1 MQIPR
6 QSLDRRHIFETL
18 EAYRADDLKWREGRS
33 FGLVFDAGPEVMD
46 IGKEAYNAFLTENA
60 MDFTAFRSLIRIENE
75 LVAMTAA
82 HLGGDERVVGN
93 FTSGGTE
100 SIILAVKTARDY
112 FRKCR
117 PDVTSPEMVLPTSAH
132 AAFHKAAHYLDV
144 KVVPAAVDPATFRA
158 DVDQVRRAITPNTI
172 MLVGSAPSYAHGVV
186 DPIRDLAQL
195 ALERDLWFHTDAC
208 MGGFMLPYF
217 RRLGEPVPAFDFSV
231 PGVSSISADLHKYAY
246 SPKGASLILYRDKS
260 LRKHQIF
267 ACSQWIGY
275 TIINNA
281 VQSSKSGGPMAA
293 AWAVLN
299 FVGDEGYLKI
309 ARNKLAAT
317 KKICAGIERI
327 NGLKLLARPDM
338 CLVSFTSDDTN
349 IFHIIDEMNAR
360 GWYVQPA
367 LSFDNSPAH
376 IHLSINAS
384 NVEWVDRFLADLE
397 ASVAVA
403 RDLPPGQL
411 ARIVR
416 EDLAHLDFS
425 SLTDDDLAGVLS
437 MAGLGGGGLPRRM
450 AEINEAL
457 DVLPPETRNRILI
470 AFVNDLFTSSSG

>member
-1 MQIPR
+1 MQIPS
-6 QSLDRRHIFETL
+6 QGIDRKQIFKTL
-18 EAYRADDLKWREGRS
+18 EAYRTNDLKWREGRA
-33 FGLVFDAGPEVMD
+33 FGLVFDAGPEVMAV
-46 IGKEAYNAFLTENA
+46 GKEAYNSFLTENG
-60 MDFTAFRSLIRIENE
+60 MDFSAFQSLIRIENE
-75 LVAMTAA
+75 LVAMTAT
-82 HLGGDERVVGN
+82 HLRGDDKVVGN

-100 SIILAVKTARDY
+100 SIILAVKTARDFY
-112 FRKCR
+112 RQKR
-117 PDVTSPEMVLPTSAH
+117 PDIKAPEMILPASAH

-144 KVVPAAVDPATFRA
+144 KIVPTTVDPTTFQA
-158 DVDQVRRAITPNTI
+158 DVESVRQAITPNTI

-186 DPIRDLAQL
+186 DPIRELGQL
-195 ALERDLWFHTDAC
+195 ALEHDLWLHTDAC

-217 RRLGEPVPAFDFSV
+217 RRLGEPVPDFDFSV
-231 PGVSSISADLHKYAY
+231 PGVSSLSADLHKYAY
-246 SPKGASLILYRDKS
+246 SPKGASLVMYRDKS

-317 KKICAGIERI
+317 KKICAGIEQI
-327 NGLKLLARPDM
+327 EGLKLLAKPDM
-338 CLVSFTSDDTN
+338 CLVSFTSDGVN
-349 IFHIIDEMNAR
+349 IFHIIDEMNSR

-384 NVEWVDRFLADLE
+384 NVEWVDRFLDDLE
-397 ASVAVA
+397 ACVAIA
-403 RDLPPGQL
+403 RTLPDGQL
-411 ARIVR
+411 AKLVQ
-416 EDLAHLDFS
+416 EGLAQTDLA
-425 SLTDDDLAGVLS
+425 SLSDKELS
-437 MAGLGGGGLPRRM
+437 EILSLAGLGSSGLPKKM

-457 DVLPPETRNRILI
+457 DALAPETRNLLLI
-470 AFVNDLFTSSSG
+470 SFVNDLFKT

>member
-1 MQIPR
+1 MQIPAKGI
-6 QSLDRRHIFETL
+6 DRKQIFDTL
-18 EAYRADDLKWREGRS
+18 ETYRANDLKWREGRA
-33 FGLVFDAGPEVMD
+33 FGLIFDAGPEVMAV
-46 IGKEAYNAFLTENA
+46 GKEAYNAFLTENG
-60 MDFTAFRSLIRIENE
+60 MDFSAFQSLTRIENE

-82 HLGGDERVVGN
+82 HLRGDDKVVGN

-100 SIILAVKTARDY
+100 SIILAVKTARDF
-112 FRKCR
+112 FRQKR
-117 PDVTSPEMVLPTSAH
+117 PDIKVPEMILPTSAH
-132 AAFHKAAHYLDV
+132 AAFHKAAHYLGI
-144 KVVPAAVDPATFRA
+144 KVVPAAVNPSTFRA
-158 DVDQVRRAITPNTI
+158 DVDNVRLAVTANTI

-186 DPIRDLAQL
+186 DPLVELGQL
-195 ALERDLWFHTDAC
+195 ALKHDLWLHTDAC

-217 RRLGEPVPAFDFSV
+217 RRLGEPVPDFDFQV

-246 SPKGASLILYRDKS
+246 TPKGASLVLYRDKS

-281 VQSSKSGGPMAA
+281 VQSSKSGGPLAA

-299 FVGDEGYLKI
+299 FVGDEGYLNI

-317 KKICAGIERI
+317 KKICAGIEKIKDLRV
-327 NGLKLLARPDM
+327 LTHPDM
-338 CLVSFTSDDTN
+338 CLVSFTSDDVN
-349 IFHIIDEMNAR
+349 IFHIIDEMNSR

-384 NVEWVDRFLADLE
+384 NVQWVDRFLADLE
-397 ASVAVA
+397 TCVAIA
-403 RDLPPGQL
+403 RTLPAGQL
-411 ARIVR
+411 AELVKG
-416 EDLAHLDFS
+416 DLAQTDFADLS
-425 SLTDDDLAGVLS
+425 DDELSDVLKLAGLDS
-437 MAGLGGGGLPRRM
+437 GGLPHRT

-457 DVLPPETRNRILI
+457 DALAPETRNLLLI
-470 AFVNDLFTSSSG
+470 NFVKNLFKA

>member
-1 MQIPR
+1 MI
-6 QSLDRRHIFETL
+6 
-18 EAYRADDLKWREGRS
+18 
-33 FGLVFDAGPEVMD
+33 
-46 IGKEAYNAFLTENA
+46 
-60 MDFTAFRSLIRIENE
+60 
-75 LVAMTAA
+75 
-82 HLGGDERVVGN
+82 
-93 FTSGGTE
+93 
-100 SIILAVKTARDY
+100 
-112 FRKCR
+112 
-117 PDVTSPEMVLPTSAH
+117 LPTSGH

-144 KVVPAAVDPATFRA
+144 KVVPTTVDPVSFRA
-158 DVDQVRRAITPNTI
+158 DVEQVRRAITPNTI

-186 DPIRDLAQL
+186 DPIRELGQL
-195 ALERDLWFHTDAC
+195 ALDHDLWLHTDAC

-217 RRLGEPVPAFDFSV
+217 KRLGEAVPDFDFSV

-246 SPKGASLILYRDKS
+246 SPKGASLILYRNKA

-267 ACSQWIGY
+267 ACSHWIGY

-299 FVGDEGYLKI
+299 FVGDDGYLQI

-317 KKICAGIERI
+317 KKICTGIERI
-327 NGLKLLARPDM
+327 EGLKLLARPDM
-338 CLVSFTSDDTN
+338 CLVSFTSDDIN

-376 IHLSINAS
+376 IHLSINAA

-397 ASVAVA
+397 TCVSIA
-403 RDLPPGQL
+403 RELPPGQL
-411 ARIVR
+411 AQMVR
-416 EDLAHLDFS
+416 EDLAQTDFAGLS
-425 SLTDDDLAGVLS
+425 DDELSGVLS
-437 MAGLGGGGLPRRM
+437 MAGLTGHGLPQRT

-457 DVLPPETRNRILI
+457 DALAPETRDLLLI
-470 AFVNDLFTSSSG
+470 SFVNDLFTI